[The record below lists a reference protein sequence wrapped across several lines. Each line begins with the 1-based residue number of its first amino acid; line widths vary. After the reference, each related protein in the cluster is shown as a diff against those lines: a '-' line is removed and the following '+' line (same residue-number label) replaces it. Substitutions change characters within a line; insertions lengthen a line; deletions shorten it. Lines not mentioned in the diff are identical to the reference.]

1 MVIYTENHKALF
13 CFVPYPLS
21 VSVRL
26 CHFNTNAY
34 KDHLHMVEFQTPT
47 LIGYRKRK
55 FCLAI
60 HPTYLSILVR
70 KNLFYCCKGCIIF
83 HFAIF
88 YLTSFP
94 LIGHIILHS
103 VIYLNV
109 FNAYWKS
116 FHTIVLSSLIY
127 FNLYYISWLNFK
139 NFSFCQECLDA
150 VMSKH
155 IMCLRFFCLYIWRRT
170 WWGQKKILVY
180 AYSLLRFVRQC
191 SSVIL
196 CWMF

>member
-1 MVIYTENHKALF
+1 
-13 CFVPYPLS
+13 
-21 VSVRL
+21 
-26 CHFNTNAY
+26 
-34 KDHLHMVEFQTPT
+34 MVEFQTPT

-70 KNLFYCCKGCIIF
+70 RNLFYCCKGCIIF

-109 FNAYWKS
+109 FDAYWKS

-127 FNLYYISWLNFK
+127 FNLYYITWLNFK
-139 NFSFCQECLDA
+139 NFNFCQECLDA

-155 IMCLRFFCLYIWRRT
+155 IMCLRFFCLYIWMRT
-170 WWGQKKILVY
+170 WWGQKKNLGLCLFSLKICKTMLLSHLMLNVLVQ
-180 AYSLLRFVRQC
+180 STETNRFFPIFFVMC
-191 SSVIL
+191 LHLNTHKTLS
-196 CWMF
+196 WW